1 MKRMICDS
9 MLVLGALA
17 FVVTLGAAVEGTM
30 PLAAA
35 LGLLAALPGRCA
47 LLPGWSSPVQ
57 SAGCAGAGAVTAAL
71 PPAARKKRRR
81 CGRPEEKRPVCS
93 APPLRGMPGAFLK
106 NVRFF

>member
-17 FVVTLGAAVEGTM
+17 FVVVAGAAVEGTM

-35 LGLLAALPGRCA
+35 LGLMAYWPEECAAS
-47 LLPGWSSPVQ
+47 PGWSSPGP
-57 SAGCAGAGAVTAAL
+57 SAGCAAGGAVTAAPL
-71 PPAARKKRRR
+71 PGPGRLRH
-81 CGRPEEKRPVCS
+81 CGRPEKKRPVCS
-93 APPLRGMPGAFLK
+93 APPLRCMPGVFLK